1 MYEGKA
7 RAELG
12 NGEREESLH
21 LGISLALLN
30 YSLGSSSGRTHANW

>member
-21 LGISLALLN
+21 LGISLVLCKL
-30 YSLGSSSGRTHANW
+30 

>member
-21 LGISLALLN
+21 LGISLTLCKL
-30 YSLGSSSGRTHANW
+30 